1 MLPEQKLL
9 GVLPAA
15 GAAAGVAGP
24 GVLRLP
30 ADRGQLQVR
39 AQRVARH
46 HGVVHHVPA
55 ALPAAGGRGQIE
67 LARPA
72 GLNSIPHFENTHLLF
87 VLYLSAM

>member
-9 GVLPAA
+9 GVLLAS

-46 HGVVHHVPA
+46 HGPVHHVPA
-55 ALPAAGGRGQIE
+55 ALQAAGGRSQIE

-72 GLNSIPHFENTHLLF
+72 GVKVTLLK
-87 VLYLSAM
+87 VKNLLSAIKNYV